1 MLTKKN
7 DNYKNLELSKTL
19 KEAGLEIDLDGISE
33 DIETFL
39 KKDNDEEKNEQK
51 EKRKKIKNRKTI
63 FYDN

>member
-7 DNYKNLELSKTL
+7 DNYKDLELSRNL

-39 KKDNDEEKNEQK
+39 KKDKDDKKSKKEKDKKEEK
-51 EKRKKIKNRKTI
+51 
-63 FYDN
+63 